1 MVLGGFEV
9 APAPPFVY
17 IFGWVCVQ
25 TCLPKPCLFLF
36 LFLKSLITGS
46 GAVAC
51 RAATQQQQQQHVR
64 DKSALFRIDRKFI
77 N

>member
-1 MVLGGFEV
+1 MVLGGFNV

-17 IFGWVCVQ
+17 IFGCGRRRACQ
-25 TCLPKPCLFLF
+25 SPLF
-36 LFLKSLITGS
+36 FLKSLITGS
-46 GAVAC
+46 GEVAC
-51 RAATQQQQQQHVR
+51 WAATQQQQQHVR

>member
-1 MVLGGFEV
+1 MVLGGFKV
-9 APAPPFVY
+9 APAPPFAY
-17 IFGWVCVQ
+17 IFGCVRRRACQ
-25 TCLPKPCLFLF
+25 SPLFF

-46 GAVAC
+46 GEVAC
-51 RAATQQQQQQHVR
+51 WAATQQQQQQQHVR